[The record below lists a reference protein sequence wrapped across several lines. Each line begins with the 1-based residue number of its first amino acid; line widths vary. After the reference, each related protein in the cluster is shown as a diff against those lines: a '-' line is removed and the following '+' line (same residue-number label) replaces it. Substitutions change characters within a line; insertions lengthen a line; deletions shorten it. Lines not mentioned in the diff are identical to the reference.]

1 MIHTGA
7 PWLLLEW
14 SARFDQ
20 HVECILSDDLQTI
33 TSVKVKWPDHVCSFL
48 HS

>member
-1 MIHTGA
+1 MIRTKA

-20 HVECILSDDLQTI
+20 HLEPIHSNDLQTI
-33 TSVKVKWPDHVCSFL
+33 TSAKVKWPDHVCSFL